1 MKKKYEE
8 ITILLTLVYIMVS
21 PLYFNYS
28 NIFEDTQSIVKYIK
42 IGWIVSTLFIALGYI
57 FIYKER
63 RVKFNRLDLIILTFP
78 MLYFIPMLCGK
89 DISNIR
95 LNLEYILVSLLI
107 AIHVIVL
114 RRIINKER
122 LNYILK
128 TIILSST
135 ISVIISFIIQS
146 NSDIGNLL
154 QIKSW
159 FGDFYKSSVDRLY
172 GTLLYPNTYATFILT
187 GYFITCYYLT
197 TDNKNIIFHFC
208 LFILLLAFLL
218 TMSKITTM
226 IFLIINILLI
236 INYFIRKKYKE
247 IINLITIY
255 FCIILPVLYAIN
267 KTRIFIY
274 NNNLIIFLSI
284 IILMFIIYY
293 ISYLILLLISKKSK
307 VIYTISFIIILF
319 IVCIL
324 FAFPRSQSLKISN
337 ITENNLKDN
346 IIFADFMNLECSKSY
361 LIKLDIKNK
370 NELNNPILKLKVL
383 YVKNSHIIKKTVDS
397 KFINE
402 DQNTYY
408 FRLNT
413 LKEFEYYY
421 LELENMDIYNS
432 AEISSVYVINLDTNK
447 TQVYEVDN
455 ILTPY
460 IYIHSK
466 EQTKYDKGS
475 LDGRMDIYNHV
486 LEITKGNML
495 VGQGFRAF
503 KYYSV
508 NNHFRFEPSDE
519 HSFIARMLV
528 ELGIIGVIY
537 YFTLI
542 AYGIVYSIRL
552 LRDDR
557 SLYIIALFLLLI
569 GSSLLDINMSYEF
582 IHFLLLLNLIVLDY
596 NYRDLKNKNKVI
608 FISSVGGHLTELLA
622 IDSIYDKYDYILITE
637 KNKISLKLK
646 EKYKIKY
653 LFYGSRYYML
663 KYVFI
668 SILNVLKSIYYFIRY
683 NPDIIY
689 TTGAHTSVLMCY
701 LGYFFDRKIIF
712 VEVFDR
718 THTPTLSGKLVYPI
732 ATTFIVQHNNYQEIY
747 PKAKYIKGVY

>member
-1 MKKKYEE
+1 MKNKYEE
-8 ITILLTLVYIMVS
+8 ITILLTLVYIMIS

-28 NIFEDTQSIVKYIK
+28 NLFTETLSVIKYLK
-42 IGWIVSTLFIALGYI
+42 IGWVVSTLFITLGYL

-63 RVKFNRLDLIILTFP
+63 KVKFNRLDLIILTFP
-78 MLYFIPMLCGK
+78 ILYFIPMLCGK
-89 DISNIR
+89 VVTGIR
-95 LNLEYILVSLLI
+95 LNSEYIFVSLLI

-135 ISVIISFIIQS
+135 ISVFISFIIES
-146 NSDIGNLL
+146 NPDIGNLL
-154 QIKSW
+154 QISSW
-159 FGDFYKSSVDRLY
+159 FGDFYKNSVDRLY

-187 GYFITCYYLT
+187 GYYITCYYLT
-197 TDNKNIIFHFC
+197 KDNKNIILHFC

-226 IFLIINILLI
+226 IFIIINALLI
-236 INYFIRKKYKE
+236 INYFIKKKYKE
-247 IINLITIY
+247 IISLMTIY
-255 FCIILPVLYAIN
+255 ICIIFPLLYTIN

-293 ISYLILLLISKKSK
+293 ISYLILLSISKKSK
-307 VIYTISFIIILF
+307 VIYTISLVIILF
-319 IVCIL
+319 ISCIL
-324 FAFPRSQSLKISN
+324 FIYPKSQTLKINN

-346 IIFADFMNLECSKSY
+346 IIFADFMNLEYNKSY
-361 LIKLDIKNK
+361 LIKLNIKSK
-370 NELNNPILKLKVL
+370 NELNNPTLKLKVL
-383 YVKNSHIIKKTVDS
+383 YVKNSHIIKKVIDS
-397 KFINE
+397 TLIIE
-402 DQNTYY
+402 EQYTYY

-413 LKEFEYYY
+413 LKQFEYYY
-421 LELENMDIYNS
+421 LELENMDIYNF
-432 AEISSVYVINLDTNK
+432 AEISSIYVTNLETNK
-447 TQVYEVDN
+447 TQIYEVDN

-466 EQTKYDKGS
+466 EQAKYDKGS
-475 LDGRMDIYNHV
+475 LDGRMEIYKHV
-486 LEITKGNML
+486 LDITKGNML

-528 ELGIIGVIY
+528 ELGIFGVIY
-537 YFTLI
+537 YFILI
-542 AYGIVYSIRL
+542 AYGLVYSVRL
-552 LRDDR
+552 LKDDK
-557 SLYIIALFLLLI
+557 SLYIISLFLLLI
-569 GSSLLDINMSYEF
+569 GSSLFDISMSYEF
-582 IHFLLLLNLIVLDY
+582 IHFLLILVLIVLDF
-596 NYRDLKNKNKVI
+596 NYRNLKNKNKVI

-646 EKYKIKY
+646 EKYKVKY
-653 LFYGSRYYML
+653 LLYGSRYYMI
-663 KYVFI
+663 KYVLV
-668 SILNVLKSIYYFIRY
+668 SIVNVFKNIYYFIKY
-683 NPDIIY
+683 NPDVIY
-689 TTGAHTSVLMCY
+689 TTGAHTSVFMCY
-701 LGYFFDRKIIF
+701 LGYLFDRKIIF

-718 THTPTLSGKLVYPI
+718 THTPTLSGKLIYPI
-732 ATTFIVQHNNYQEIY
+732 ATTFIVQHNNFSDIY